1 MNIELIFQIAG
12 IGILTSILHSLLKQA
27 GKEEYAF
34 IVTLAGV
41 AIAFIMVLQVL
52 AELLTQV
59 KNVFFLY

>member
-1 MNIELIFQIAG
+1 MSVELIFQIAG
-12 IGILTSILHSLLKQA
+12 IGILTSILHARLKQA

-52 AELLTQV
+52 VQLLNQV
-59 KNVFFLY
+59 KDVFYLG

>member
-12 IGILTSILHSLLKQA
+12 IGILTSILHALLKQA

-41 AIAFIMVLQVL
+41 AIAFIMVLQLL
-52 AELLTQV
+52 AQLLSQV
-59 KNVFFLY
+59 KTVFFLN

>member
-12 IGILTSILHSLLKQA
+12 IGILTSILHALLKQA

-41 AIAFIMVLQVL
+41 AIAFLMVLTVL
-52 AELLTQV
+52 TELLTTV
-59 KNVFFLY
+59 KTVFFLY

>member
-12 IGILTSILHSLLKQA
+12 IGILTSILHALLKQA

-41 AIAFIMVLQVL
+41 AIAFIMVIQVL
-52 AELLTQV
+52 AQLFSQV
-59 KNVFFLY
+59 KSVFSLG